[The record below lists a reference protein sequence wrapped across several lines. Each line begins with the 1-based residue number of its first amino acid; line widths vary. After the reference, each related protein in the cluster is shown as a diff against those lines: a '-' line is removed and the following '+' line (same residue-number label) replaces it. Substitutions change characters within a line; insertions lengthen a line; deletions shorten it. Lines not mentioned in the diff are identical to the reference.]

1 VEGRAME
8 KEIII
13 VSGLPR
19 SGTSMMM
26 NMLKAGGI
34 PVLTDEI
41 RQADEDN
48 PYGYYEL
55 EDVKK
60 IKEDISWLPRA
71 TGKAVKMVSALLYDL
86 PGEYRYKIIFMKR
99 PLREILQSQRKML
112 ERMGKKDIP
121 PDEEIEPLYIK
132 HLKEITEWL
141 DGQPNMDVLYMKYND
156 LVKNPAEGASRIREF
171 LNRPVSIEKMVSVV
185 DPSLYRN
192 RSEDESSMGETE
204 EAISAEETL
213 DEEEKQKIE
222 DRLRSLGYM

>member
-1 VEGRAME
+1 ME
-8 KEIII
+8 CKEIII

-26 NMLKAGGI
+26 NMLKAGGFPI
-34 PVLTDEI
+34 LTDEL

-55 EDVKK
+55 EDVKR
-60 IKEDISWLPRA
+60 IKEDISWLPQA

-86 PGEYRYKIIFMKR
+86 PGEYEYKIIFMQR
-99 PLREILQSQRKML
+99 PMKEILASQRKML

-121 PDEEIEPLYIK
+121 PDEEIEYLYAK
-132 HLKEITEWL
+132 HLKEIMDWL
-141 DGQPNMDVLYMKYND
+141 EDQPNMKVLYMKYND
-156 LVKNPAEGASRIREF
+156 LIASPGKEINKIRDF
-171 LNRPVSIEKMVSVV
+171 LGHHMDADKMISVV

-192 RSEDESSMGETE
+192 RSDDT
-204 EAISAEETL
+204 AIAGAEESPSEGESL
-213 DEEEKQKIE
+213 DDEERQKIE